1 MLLNHELKD
10 VDVVVE
16 LMLKPFKGEV
26 FNTGRYGKNFG
37 GQSFSERFKENLKL
51 RLAEEKESDIP
62 VTLLE
67 VLSDVFNGS
76 LLPE

>member
-1 MLLNHELKD
+1 MLLNYELKD
-10 VDVVVE
+10 VDVVCE

-51 RLAEEKESDIP
+51 KLEEERNSDIP

-67 VLSDVFNGS
+67 IMSDVFNKS

>member
-1 MLLNHELKD
+1 MLLNSELKD
-10 VDVVVE
+10 VDVIVE
-16 LMLKPFKGEV
+16 LMLKPFKGSN

-37 GQSFSERFKENLKL
+37 GQSFSERFKENLKE
-51 RLAEEKESDIP
+51 RLAEEKESDVP

-67 VLSDVFNGS
+67 VLSDTFNKS

>member
-1 MLLNHELKD
+1 MLLNYELKD

-16 LMLKPFKGEV
+16 LMLKPFKGAT
-26 FNTGRYGKNFG
+26 FTTGRYGKNFG
-37 GQSFSERFKENLKL
+37 GQSFSERFKENLKI
-51 RLAEEKESDIP
+51 RLEEERNSDIP

-67 VLSDVFNGS
+67 VLSDTFNKS

>member
-1 MLLNHELKD
+1 MLMNYELKNL
-10 VDVVVE
+10 DVVVE
-16 LMLKPFKGEV
+16 LMLKPFKGAT

-37 GQSFSERFKENLKL
+37 GQSFAERFKENLKE
-51 RLAEEKESDIP
+51 RLEEEKTSDIP

-67 VLSDVFNGS
+67 VLHDVFDKS